1 MPSAPASISFRTSSR
16 ISSSC
21 CAVGCLS
28 SKPITFSR
36 IVVAPM
42 KQATLHDTPR
52 LNNFFGRGIGRLAH
66 ATHTI
71 TPNRDLHR
79 ASFASATVINSATL
93 NKKVELCAR
102 RRRFHSTSW
111 RCHITQSYDGTEK
124 GVTPCNHLSNL
135 SWPIQSTP
143 RFRASVL
150 TVFEDRSSVDEN
162 IFHSGGVLG
171 RVFESGVIGDRCRI
185 EHHHIGE
192 HSFFQK
198 SAMIQPEISRR
209 QGGQSP
215 DGFRQGDQL
224 FVARIFAEHT
234 GEGSIGARM
243 RSRFQEDAF
252 RSLRS
257 LIRAEGNPRF
267 GDFFSYVLF

>member
-1 MPSAPASISFRTSSR
+1 MPILNKRFVRPGEHVDKSWRDREPSR
-16 ISSSC
+16 IDH
-21 CAVGCLS
+21 VFGGG
-28 SKPITFSR
+28 
-36 IVVAPM
+36 IVKIAD
-42 KQATLHDTPR
+42 AS
-52 LNNFFGRGIGRLAH
+52 N
-66 ATHTI
+66 TI
-71 TPNRDLHR
+71 AADRDIDR

-93 NKKVELCAR
+93 NKKVELYAR

-124 GVTPCNHLSNL
+124 GVAPCNHLSNL
-135 SWPIQSTP
+135 SWPIQSAP

-150 TVFEDRSSVDEN
+150 TVFEDLSSVDEN
-162 IFHSGGVLG
+162 IFHSGGILG
-171 RVFESGVIGDRCRI
+171 RVFESGVIGDRYRI
-185 EHHHIGE
+185 EHHHIRE

-209 QGGQSP
+209 QGAQSP

-234 GEGSIGARM
+234 GEGSIGAWM

-252 RSLRS
+252 RRLRS
-257 LIRAEGNPRF
+257 LIRAEGNPWP
-267 GDFFSYVLF
+267 GDFLFDVLFRHQEIRGSDRLFVFDE